1 MHSCHCTERCN
12 CITHSFASVATYVTI
27 TVVVYMAIE
36 GLRDGVL
43 PPDPHVLK
51 A

>member
-1 MHSCHCTERCN
+1 
-12 CITHSFASVATYVTI
+12 
-27 TVVVYMAIE
+27 MAIE

-51 A
+51 GIVLNSIQGALYILLNILCLWVHI